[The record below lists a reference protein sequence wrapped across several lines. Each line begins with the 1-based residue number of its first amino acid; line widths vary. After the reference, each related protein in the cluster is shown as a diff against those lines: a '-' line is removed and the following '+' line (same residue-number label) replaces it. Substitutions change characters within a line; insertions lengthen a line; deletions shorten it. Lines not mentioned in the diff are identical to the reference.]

1 VKNSFRR
8 PTLPPPKPSPKPSSP
23 VFTGAPS
30 LPPLQRVDLP
40 ERLLRHLLTRIRERE
55 ISVTDLTGLAAW
67 LDSNPIV
74 PADRW
79 YKRFPGMIVCGEG
92 QLIKT
97 FLKPTQIPVGQEQS
111 N

>member
-1 VKNSFRR
+1 M
-8 PTLPPPKPSPKPSSP
+8 PL
-23 VFTGAPS
+23 
-30 LPPLQRVDLP
+30 LQRVDLP

-111 N
+111 S